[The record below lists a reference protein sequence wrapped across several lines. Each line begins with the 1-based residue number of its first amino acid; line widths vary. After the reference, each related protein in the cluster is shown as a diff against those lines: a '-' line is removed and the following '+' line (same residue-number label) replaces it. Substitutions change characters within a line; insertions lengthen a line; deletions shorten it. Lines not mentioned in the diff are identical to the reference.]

1 MQGAMSIL
9 ERRMN
14 AANSNLETELSE
26 LRLNL
31 EQITGEK
38 LN

>member
-1 MQGAMSIL
+1 MQGAMRIL